1 MNLENLLITEKYRPK
16 KLEDMILPDR
26 IKSIFKNGITDNY
39 IFYGHFGTGKTSLAR
54 ILIGTY
60 SKDKAFLELNSS
72 YFTSIEVLRNEVD
85 NFCRTVP
92 MFETTDDIKYVFLD
106 EFDRVSAQFQDAF
119 KAFVEKYNKN
129 VRFILNTNHFDKIY
143 KGIKS
148 RFIPVNF
155 DTLNKEEEKSIKIN
169 IYKYIQENVLISE
182 NSSIEKEDLIFLIN
196 KNFPDIRSIIKSV
209 GNFIKTGEKNLTL
222 SVDNKTKLELYN
234 LLYKKGLSYIE
245 AYNFVLEKFGS
256 DNIGDM
262 FKMLGLDFTNWVIE
276 NKPEDVNKLF
286 EFNFIISDYSPQLE
300 TESDPFILGMT
311 LFGKFKNI
319 IDK

>member
-129 VRFILNTNHFDKIY
+129 VRFILNTNHFDKIS

-148 RFIPVNF
+148 RFIPINF

-169 IYKYIQENVLISE
+169 IYKYIQENVLIRE

-234 LLYKKGLSYIE
+234 LLYKKDLTYIE
-245 AYNFVLEKFGS
+245 TYNFVLEKFGS

-262 FKMLGLDFTNWVIE
+262 FKMLGLDFTNWVID
-276 NKPEDVNKLF
+276 NKPEHVNKLF

-311 LFGKFKNI
+311 LVGKFKNI